1 MEKTYAVTPIGRIC
15 VEEERPYIELGGDY
29 GRGLEA
35 LEGFSHVVVL
45 WWFHQSDEPAYR
57 EVLEAQSPYRR
68 GPKTLGTFATRSPF
82 RPNPIA
88 MTVSRVLAVDA
99 AGGRLYIDY
108 TDALDGSP
116 VLDVKPYTPSLD
128 RVEAPTVPAWCAHW
142 PRSLETSEDF
152 DWADEFNF

>member
-15 VEEERPYIELGGDY
+15 VEEERAYIALGGNY

-68 GPKTLGTFATRSPF
+68 GPKTLGTFGDPF
-82 RPNPIA
+82 AVPAEPDRDDG
-88 MTVSRVLAVDA
+88 VSGACGRRGGRQALHRLHGRAGRKPGA
-99 AGGRLYIDY
+99 RYQALYAEHGSSGSAGGAGVVR
-108 TDALDGSP
+108 ALAAQPGG
-116 VLDVKPYTPSLD
+116 VG
-128 RVEAPTVPAWCAHW
+128 RI
-142 PRSLETSEDF
+142 
-152 DWADEFNF
+152 